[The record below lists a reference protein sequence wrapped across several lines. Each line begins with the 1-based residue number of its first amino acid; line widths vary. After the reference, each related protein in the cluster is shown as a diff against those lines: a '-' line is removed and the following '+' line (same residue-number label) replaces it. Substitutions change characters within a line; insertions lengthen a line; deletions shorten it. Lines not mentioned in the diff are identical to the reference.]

1 MAEAVVKP
9 ESEKRLQALFEALES
24 GTLRQVRRLLHVL
37 HPAEIANLLESLP
50 PAQRELVWELVQ
62 EAEGGEILAHLGD
75 DVRNSLIDDMEAAE
89 IVAATEGLDVDDMA
103 DILQNLPD
111 QVIKQILQT
120 LNNQDR
126 IRLETV
132 LSYDEDTAGGL
143 MNTDTITVRPD
154 VTLDVVMRYL
164 RLRGELPSTT
174 DSLIVVDRDDTYLG
188 MLSLADILT
197 HDPEETVSS
206 VFGKGRKAIPASM
219 PANEVATLFE
229 NHDLISIAVND
240 DQGRLLGRITIDDIV
255 DYIREEAEHAV
266 MSQAGLTEDDDIFAP
281 VLPSARAR
289 ALWLGINLV
298 TALMAAWVIGLF
310 QGTLEQIVALAVLMP
325 IVASMGG
332 IAGTQTLTLV
342 IRGVALGQVARN
354 NLRWLFN
361 KEVLVG
367 LINGILWSLAVAAI
381 AALWFDNIYL
391 GGVIAVAMVIN
402 LIIAAMAGVLLPIFM
417 KKMGIDPAL
426 AGGVVLTTITD
437 MMGFFIFLGLATL
450 ILL

>member
-1 MAEAVVKP
+1 MAEAVLKP

-24 GTLRQVRRLLHVL
+24 GTLRQVRRLLHLL

-62 EAEGGEILAHLGD
+62 EAQGGEILAHLGD
-75 DVRNSLIDDMEAAE
+75 DVRNSLIDDMETAE

-111 QVIKQILQT
+111 QVIQQILQT

-154 VTLDVVMRYL
+154 VSLDVVMRYL
-164 RLRGELPSTT
+164 RLRGELPNTT
-174 DSLIVVDRDDTYLG
+174 DSLIIVDRDDTYLG

-206 VFGKGRKAIPASM
+206 VFNKGRKGIPASM
-219 PANEVATLFE
+219 PAKEVATLFE

-289 ALWLGINLV
+289 ALWLGINLI

-310 QGTLEQIVALAVLMP
+310 QGSLEQIVALAVLMP

-342 IRGVALGQVARN
+342 IRGLALGQVARS

-361 KEVLVG
+361 KEVMVG
-367 LINGILWSLAVAAI
+367 LINGILWSLVVAAI
-381 AALWFDNIYL
+381 ASLWFGNIYL
-391 GGVIAVAMVIN
+391 GGVIAVAMVCN
-402 LIIAAMAGVLLPIFM
+402 LIIAAMAGVLLPIIL
-417 KKMGIDPAL
+417 KKAGIDPAL

-437 MMGFFIFLGLATL
+437 MMGFFIFLGLATI

>member
-1 MAEAVVKP
+1 MAEIAVKP
-9 ESEKRLQALFEALES
+9 ESEQRLQALFEALES
-24 GTLRQVRRLLHVL
+24 GTVRQVRRLLHAL

-50 PAQRELVWELVQ
+50 PPQRTLVWELVQ
-62 EAEGGEILAHLGD
+62 ETEGGEILAHLGD
-75 DVRNSLIDDMEAAE
+75 EVRNSLIHDMEMAD

-111 QVIKQILQT
+111 QVIQKTLQT

-143 MNTDTITVRPD
+143 MNIDTITLRPD

-174 DSLIVVDRDDTYLG
+174 DSLIVVDRDDHYMG

-197 HDPEETVSS
+197 HEPESTVAA
-206 VFGKGRKAIPASM
+206 VFNQERKSIPASM
-219 PANEVATLFE
+219 PAREVATLFE
-229 NHDLISIAVND
+229 NHDLVSIAVSD
-240 DQGRLLGRITIDDIV
+240 DDGKLLGRITVDDVV
-255 DYIREEAEHAV
+255 DYIREEATHAV
-266 MSQAGLTEDDDIFAP
+266 MSRAGLTEDDDIFAP
-281 VLPSARAR
+281 VIPSAKAR
-289 ALWLGINLV
+289 ALWLGINLL
-298 TALMAAWVIGLF
+298 TALMAAGVIGLF

-342 IRGVALGQVARN
+342 IRGLALGQVAKN

-361 KEVLVG
+361 KEVAVG
-367 LINGILWSLAVAAI
+367 LINGVLWALALAGI
-381 AALWFDNIYL
+381 AAWWFNNLYL
-391 GGVIAVAMVIN
+391 GGVIAFALVVN
-402 LIIAAMAGVLLPIFM
+402 LVIAAMAGVLLPIFL
-417 KKMGIDPAL
+417 KKVGIDPAL

-437 MMGFFIFLGLATL
+437 MAGFFIFLGLATI

>member
-1 MAEAVVKP
+1 MAEAVLKP

-50 PAQRELVWELVQ
+50 PAQRELVWELVE

-75 DVRNSLIDDMEAAE
+75 DVRNSLINDMETAE

-111 QVIKQILQT
+111 QVIQQILQT

-126 IRLETV
+126 VRLETV

-154 VTLDVVMRYL
+154 VSLDVVMRYL
-164 RLRGELPSTT
+164 RLRGELPNTT
-174 DSLIVVDRDDTYLG
+174 DSLIIVDRDDTYLG

-206 VFGKGRKAIPASM
+206 VFNKGRKGIPASM
-219 PANEVATLFE
+219 PAKEVATLFE

-289 ALWLGINLV
+289 ALWLGINLI

-342 IRGVALGQVARN
+342 IRGLALGQVARN

-361 KEVLVG
+361 KEVMVG
-367 LINGILWSLAVAAI
+367 LINGVLWSLAVAGI
-381 AALWFDNIYL
+381 ASLWFDNIYL
-391 GGVIAVAMVIN
+391 GGVIAVAMIIN
-402 LIIAAMAGVLLPIFM
+402 LIIAAMAGVLLPIVM
-417 KKMGIDPAL
+417 KNFGIDPAL

>member
-1 MAEAVVKP
+1 MAEAVLKP

-111 QVIKQILQT
+111 QVIQQILQT

-164 RLRGELPSTT
+164 RLRGELPNTT
-174 DSLIVVDRDDTYLG
+174 DSLIIVDRDDAYLG

-206 VFGKGRKAIPASM
+206 VFNKERKGIPASM
-219 PANEVATLFE
+219 PAKEVATLFE

-289 ALWLGINLV
+289 ALWLGINLI

-342 IRGVALGQVARN
+342 IRGLALGQVAKS

-361 KEVLVG
+361 KEVMVG
-367 LINGILWSLAVAAI
+367 LINGILWSLALAAI
-381 AALWFDNIYL
+381 AALWFDNAYL
-391 GGVIAVAMVIN
+391 GGVIAVALVIN
-402 LIIAAMAGVLLPIFM
+402 LIIAAMAGVLLPILM

-450 ILL
+450 VLL